1 MMNAKVFGVIGFLIG
16 AVAGSI
22 ATYFATQ
29 SKFDKR
35 LETEIAEFKAGY
47 VSDMDIR
54 ESTASEKAE
63 IDENESES
71 LSEDDIPQSVIDSAA
86 RMRVVTRENG
96 SDNGSEG
103 KNERTQYNKQVTK
116 EDYEMK
122 IDDVRKPY
130 VITADDY
137 YNPMGKMADYERVR
151 VYYDSE
157 NGEVYDEEGNYYED
171 TDETVGYFNLT
182 GISEGNQDT
191 IFVCN
196 EAQSRLYE
204 VCNDD
209 PRIG

>member
-1 MMNAKVFGVIGFLIG
+1 MMNAKVIGIIGFLIG

-29 SKFDKR
+29 SKFDKQ
-35 LETEIAEFKAGY
+35 LEDEIAEFKAGY
-47 VSDMDIR
+47 VSDMDTH
-54 ESTASEKAE
+54 ESKASEKAE

-71 LSEDDIPQSVIDSAA
+71 LSEDDIPQSVIDSSAH
-86 RMRVVTRENG
+86 MRAVIREQ
-96 SDNGSEG
+96 SDNSGV
-103 KNERTQYNKQVTK
+103 NERTQYNKQVVK
-116 EDYEMK
+116 EGYEVK
-122 IDDVRKPY
+122 TDDIRKPY

-157 NGEVYDEEGNYYED
+157 NGEIYDEDGNYSED
-171 TDETVGYFNLT
+171 TDEAVGYFNLT

-196 EAQSRLYE
+196 EAESKLYE
-204 VCNDD
+204 VCTDD

>member
-1 MMNAKVFGVIGFLIG
+1 MNAKFFGVIGFLIG

-22 ATYFATQ
+22 VTYFATQ

-54 ESTASEKAE
+54 ESSASSEKAK
-63 IDENESES
+63 IAENESEQ

-86 RMRVVTRENG
+86 QMRVVIRESGSENG
-96 SDNGSEG
+96 I
-103 KNERTQYNKQVTK
+103 NERTQYNKQIAK
-116 EDYEMK
+116 EDYEVK
-122 IDDVRKPY
+122 TDDIRKPY

-137 YNPMGKMADYERVR
+137 YNPIGKMADYERIR

-171 TDETVGYFNLT
+171 TDASVGYFNLT

-191 IFVCN
+191 VFICN
-196 EAQSRLYE
+196 EAESRLYE

-209 PRIG
+209 PRLG

>member
-1 MMNAKVFGVIGFLIG
+1 MNAKIFGVIGFLIG

-35 LETEIAEFKAGY
+35 LEAEIAEFKAGY

-54 ESTASEKAE
+54 ESKASEKAE
-63 IDENESES
+63 NDECETENAEIN
-71 LSEDDIPQSVIDSAA
+71 DIPQSVIDSSAH
-86 RMRVVTRENG
+86 MRAVIREQ
-96 SDNGSEG
+96 SDNSGV
-103 KNERTQYNKQVTK
+103 NERTQYNKQIAK
-116 EDYEMK
+116 EDYEVK
-122 IDDVRKPY
+122 TDDIRKPY

-137 YNPMGKMADYERVR
+137 YNPIGKMADYERIR

-171 TDETVGYFNLT
+171 TDASVGYFNLT

-191 IFVCN
+191 VFVCN
-196 EAQSRLYE
+196 EAESRLYE

-209 PRIG
+209 PRLG

>member
-1 MMNAKVFGVIGFLIG
+1 MNAKIFGVIGFLIG

-54 ESTASEKAE
+54 ESAVSLEKTKNA
-63 IDENESES
+63 ENESEQ

-86 RMRVVTRENG
+86 QMRVVIRESGSENG
-96 SDNGSEG
+96 I
-103 KNERTQYNKQVTK
+103 NERIQYNKQVAK
-116 EDYEMK
+116 EDYEVK
-122 IDDVRKPY
+122 TDDIRKPY

-137 YNPMGKMADYERVR
+137 YNPMGKMADYERIR

-171 TDETVGYFNLT
+171 TDASVGYFNLT

-191 IFVCN
+191 VFVCN
-196 EAQSRLYE
+196 EAESRLYE

-209 PRIG
+209 PKLG